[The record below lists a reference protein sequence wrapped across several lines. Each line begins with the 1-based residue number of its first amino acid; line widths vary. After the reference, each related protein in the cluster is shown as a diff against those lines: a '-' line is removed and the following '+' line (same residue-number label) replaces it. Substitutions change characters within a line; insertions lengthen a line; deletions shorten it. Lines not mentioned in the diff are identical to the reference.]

1 MIIESRDTV
10 SLKPAELDEF
20 GELLREAGYKIPDSV
35 IDEHVEKYTI
45 IVTARDVA
53 LEGFLFGSLERIGG
67 TPATLWSFGAI
78 RKSKKSKETAQALI
92 SELYRR
98 SAISFPY

>member
-45 IVTARDVA
+45 RVTSPWKASCLA
-53 LEGFLFGSLERIGG
+53 L
-67 TPATLWSFGAI
+67 
-78 RKSKKSKETAQALI
+78 
-92 SELYRR
+92 
-98 SAISFPY
+98 